1 MNRLGN
7 GIVDGARDALSR
19 IAIPG
24 LIMLVVYALIWI
36 SGDAVLIRVGTQ
48 MFINMVVVLGL
59 YSFVGTSGVMSFGH
73 ISFMAIGAYA
83 GALLTIPPAQKAVI
97 LPDLV
102 HWLQVADVSTI
113 PAALL
118 AAGAAAIFA
127 LVMGVALMRLSGLA
141 AGIATL
147 AMIQIVFTVARNWDD
162 VTRGTGSMLGVPT
175 NTTLTS
181 ALIWALAILVV
192 VVVFQRS
199 RIGLRLQASRED
211 PHAAAGVG
219 INIYRERFIAFVLS
233 AFIVG
238 IGGFL
243 HGQFVGVFSPD
254 SFYLSLTFVTLAM
267 LVVGGMTSVAGAVVG
282 TVVISVVS
290 EILQRVDQSVGITG
304 MHEMGL
310 SLIMLLF
317 LILLPAGITGGR
329 ELMIRRDSF
338 RRWRRGPRAG
348 DGEGTAEGVSESAA

>member
-1 MNRLGN
+1 MNRFGAGLTS
-7 GIVDGARDALSR
+7 GIRDALDR
-19 IAIPG
+19 VAVPA
-24 LIMLVVYALIWI
+24 LLMLVVYAVIWL

-59 YSFVGTSGVMSFGH
+59 YAFVGTSGVMSFGH

-83 GALLTIPPAQKAVI
+83 GALLTVPPAQKAVM
-97 LPDLV
+97 LPNLV
-102 HWLQVADVSTI
+102 GWLQAAEVSTI

-118 AAGAAAIFA
+118 AAAAAGIFA

-147 AMIQIVFTVARNWDD
+147 AMIQIVFTVARTWDD

-192 VVVFQRS
+192 TVVFQRS

-219 INIYRERFIAFVLS
+219 INIYRERFVAFVLS

-243 HGQFVGVFSPD
+243 YGQFVGVFSPD
-254 SFYLSLTFVTLAM
+254 SFYLTLTFVTLAM

-282 TVVISVVS
+282 TIVISIVS
-290 EILQRVDQSVGITG
+290 EILQRIDQSVGITG

-329 ELMIRRDSF
+329 ELLIRRDTF
-338 RRWRRGPRAG
+338 RKWKRDRRSG
-348 DGEGTAEGVSESAA
+348 DPDVPEPTGEGAT

>member
-1 MNRLGN
+1 MNRIASGLAD
-7 GIVDGARDALSR
+7 GIRDALSR
-19 IAIPG
+19 IAVPG
-24 LIMLVVYALIWI
+24 LLMLVVYAVIWI
-36 SGDAVLIRVGTQ
+36 SGDPVLIRVGTQ

-59 YSFVGTSGVMSFGH
+59 YAFVGVSGVMSFGH

-83 GALLTIPPAQKAVI
+83 GALLTVPPAQKAVM
-97 LPDLV
+97 LPNLV
-102 HWLQVADVSTI
+102 GWLQAAELSTI
-113 PAALL
+113 PAALI
-118 AAGAAAIFA
+118 AAGIAALFA

-192 VVVFQRS
+192 TVVFQRS

-219 INIYRERFIAFVLS
+219 INIYRERFVAFVLS

-243 HGQFVGVFSPD
+243 HAQFVGVFSPD
-254 SFYLSLTFVTLAM
+254 SFYLSLTFITLAM
-267 LVVGGMTSVAGAVVG
+267 LVVGGMTSAAGAVVG
-282 TVVISVVS
+282 TIVISIVS
-290 EILQRVDQSVGITG
+290 EMLQRLDQTVGITG

-310 SLIMLLF
+310 ALIMLLF
-317 LILLPAGITGGR
+317 LILLPAGITGGQ
-329 ELMIRRDSF
+329 EILIRSKTL
-338 RRWRRGPRAG
+338 RRWRRGPRSGGPSVPEAS
-348 DGEGTAEGVSESAA
+348 GEEAT